1 MESKSKLYN
10 RSFAHFQALTVSQL
24 EKSANNQV
32 IGFVKDAKKLTTD
45 GKSEGCDSFIFRATW
60 EMVLHGNLSYILEMI
75 S

>member
-10 RSFAHFQALTVSQL
+10 RLFAHFQTLTVSRL
-24 EKSANNQV
+24 EKSANDQV
-32 IGFVKDAKKLTTD
+32 IGFVKNATKFTTD

-60 EMVLHGNLSYILEMI
+60 EMVLHGNLSYILEII